1 MFLVRDLGFWG
12 WEFLNFGNGDLE
24 VVVSSSSSSSR
35 NRRQK
40 SATEMPKHRLL
51 SFSTTAADVSN
62 GFLIMLESQGP
73 QV

>member
-1 MFLVRDLGFWG
+1 MFLVRNLGFLG

-24 VVVSSSSSSSR
+24 VVVSSSSSR

>member
-1 MFLVRDLGFWG
+1 MRDLGFLG

-24 VVVSSSSSSSR
+24 VVVSSSSSR

-40 SATEMPKHRLL
+40 STTEMPKHRLL

-62 GFLIMLESQGP
+62 EFLIMLESQGP

>member
-1 MFLVRDLGFWG
+1 MRNLGFLG

-24 VVVSSSSSSSR
+24 VVVSSSSSR

>member
-1 MFLVRDLGFWG
+1 MFLVRDLGFLG

-24 VVVSSSSSSSR
+24 VVVSSSSSR

>member
-1 MFLVRDLGFWG
+1 MRDLGFWG

-24 VVVSSSSSSSR
+24 VVVSSSSSSR

>member
-1 MFLVRDLGFWG
+1 
-12 WEFLNFGNGDLE
+12 LE